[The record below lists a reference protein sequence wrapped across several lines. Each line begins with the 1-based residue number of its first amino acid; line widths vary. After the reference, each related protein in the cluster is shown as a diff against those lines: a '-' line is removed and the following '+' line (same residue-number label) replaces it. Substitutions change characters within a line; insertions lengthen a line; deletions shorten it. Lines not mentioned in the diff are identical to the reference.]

1 MNKLLKLFVLLVC
14 VFFVRS
20 AVAMPLESDQR
31 IEIGTDSYSIHQGKD
46 LESAK
51 CYVLKPE
58 GFSKLKD
65 FLLSHKGITSLILF
79 VHTKERQFPE
89 DFFEDLEHLT
99 LLVIIY
105 SGLTSLPRSIGCLIN
120 LQELYL
126 GNNCLISLPDTIGEL
141 INLTVLYLGTNKL
154 ISLPDTIG
162 NLRSLKELKLSFNKI
177 TKLPQSIVSLSK
189 SLTLLDIFATRIQR
203 VPDQLLYK
211 EEQHK
216 LRIVRF

>member
-65 FLLSHKGITSLILF
+65 FLLSHKGITRLDLSVYTQEGRL
-79 VHTKERQFPE
+79 PE
-89 DFFEDLEHLT
+89 DFFEGLERLRY
-99 LLVIIY
+99 LVINCFKL
-105 SGLTSLPRSIGCLIN
+105 SSVPASIGCLIN
-120 LQELYL
+120 LQKLYL
-126 GNNCLISLPDTIGEL
+126 NNNELRSLPPEIGQLKEL
-141 INLTVLYLGTNKL
+141 EVLHVGTNQL
-154 ISLPDTIG
+154 GSLPKSIG
-162 NLRSLKELKLSFNKI
+162 NLGKLQSLYLAFNNLTYLPRSIVRLTSLKWLPLDGNKI
-177 TKLPQSIVSLSK
+177 DYIPKE
-189 SLTLLDIFATRIQR
+189 LLDREMRGELGIDR
-203 VPDQLLYK
+203 L
-211 EEQHK
+211 
-216 LRIVRF
+216 